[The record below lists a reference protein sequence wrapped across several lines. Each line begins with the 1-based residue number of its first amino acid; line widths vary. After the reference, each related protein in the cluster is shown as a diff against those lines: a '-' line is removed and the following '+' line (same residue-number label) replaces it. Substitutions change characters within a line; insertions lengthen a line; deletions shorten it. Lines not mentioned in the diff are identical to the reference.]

1 MTSWRSYPNIY
12 ALGHRAVKDIFSV
25 PTRGVPEWY
34 KNELLKKQ
42 FETETETKPD
52 TYCEVDWN

>member
-42 FETETETKPD
+42 FEA
-52 TYCEVDWN
+52 EVSNHE